1 MNNLTPKDRL
11 IFALDVSSPKEAAHY
26 IELLEPHVGMF
37 KVGLEAFI
45 SCGHSI
51 FPLIQKP
58 IMLDL
63 KLHDIPQTVER
74 SIRAVGKW
82 GIKFL
87 TIHMQQ
93 PATLER
99 AVAAAKDTNIELL
112 GVTLLSSMSADDCV
126 AVGYLQQDP
135 AHRVETMVRYGL
147 RKVLAGY
154 VCAPPD
160 VKRVRNVSKYATL
173 VVPAVRAS
181 GESIGD
187 QKRVGSTTQTI
198 LDGADYIVVGRSIR
212 DAKDPILAANTIVS
226 DIETGLKQRKQ

>member
-1 MNNLTPKDRL
+1 MNLTPKDRL

-45 SCGHSI
+45 SCGHSV

-74 SIRAVGKW
+74 SIRAAGKF
-82 GIKFL
+82 GVKFL

-93 PATLER
+93 PQTLER
-99 AVAAAKDTNIELL
+99 AIVAAKETNIELL
-112 GVTLLSSMSADDCV
+112 GVTLLSSMSAHDCA
-126 AVGYLQQDP
+126 AVGYLQQEP
-135 AHRVETMVRYGL
+135 THRAETMVRYGL
-147 RKVLAGY
+147 QKVLTGY
-154 VCAPPD
+154 VCAPTD
-160 VKRVRNVSKYATL
+160 VKRIRNINNYITL
-173 VVPAVRAS
+173 VVPGVRS
-181 GESIGD
+181 DGEDKGD
-187 QKRVGSTTQTI
+187 QQRIGTPAQTI

-212 DAKDPILAANTIVS
+212 DAKDPVLVANTIVS
-226 DIETGLKQRKQ
+226 EIETGLKQRK